1 MKPTYLI
8 LGLALLFLL
17 LISCQKTGS
26 RTTPINYFE
35 IDDQKHKIEK
45 AAFVNLEDNPVLK
58 DMKAILFI
66 SDGLSF
72 DANSNREL
80 KIRGKG
86 KLMGF
91 IIYSQN
97 NEELENGDYF
107 INLLPPFKEGDIAL
121 GFYDLDWYKKT
132 GLILY
137 EEGEGFSLLAGKA
150 TVVQK
155 QDLADLKFNFTTE
168 EGKILKGEYLGSLQ
182 KNLIY
187 KTGQIEFDN

>member
-1 MKPTYLI
+1 M
-8 LGLALLFLL
+8 
-17 LISCQKTGS
+17 ISCQKTGNG
-26 RTTPINYFE
+26 TTPINYFE
-35 IDDQKHKIEK
+35 IDDQKLKIEE
-45 AAFVNLEDNPVLK
+45 AAFVNLEDNTVLK
-58 DMKAILFI
+58 DMKALLFI

-72 DANSNREL
+72 DANSNLEL

-107 INLLPPFKEGDIAL
+107 INLLPPLKEGDITL
-121 GFYDLDWYKKT
+121 GFYDLDWYEKT

-137 EEGEGFSLLAGKA
+137 EEGEGFILLAGKV

-155 QDLADLKFNFTTE
+155 QGLADLKFNFTTE
-168 EGKILKGEYLGSLQ
+168 EGKIL
-182 KNLIY
+182 
-187 KTGQIEFDN
+187 

>member
-121 GFYDLDWYKKT
+121 GFYDLDWYEKT

-137 EEGEGFSLLAGKA
+137 EEGEA